1 MTDAQDMVRT
11 LLFELKDEKYRD
23 FHSSLMPT
31 ISKYRIIGVRVP
43 RLRKLSRL
51 LYKNGVGEEFINKY
65 HTGRA
70 GGFITALKG
79 QNTGLPL
86 KGCAKS

>member
-1 MTDAQDMVRT
+1 MQ
-11 LLFELKDEKYRD
+11 LDEFRKNLCCIYICSIFIQPLRIKINY
-23 FHSSLMPT
+23 HIKKHKHHQKIC
-31 ISKYRIIGVRVP
+31 ISFIIAFNQTKV
-43 RLRKLSRL
+43 
-51 LYKNGVGEEFINKY
+51 NNKY